1 MKKEHQSSISTAVI
15 LLPFPLGHNCSYR
28 LKQKSHFYFPRE
40 TRLELG
46 HICLPLSWP
55 EAEAETKVLRLYPWW
70 TVPSLGIVVIITIRN
85 ESLRQVAQD
94 QSFNSLTSW
103 VSINRLKKW
112 FDMATIVKK
121 AQGSF
126 QGLAL
131 VSLSVNSNRIHCPNI
146 RTCLRDKVRDYV
158 DWSDTTFLFLNWTKL
173 GNGE

>member
-1 MKKEHQSSISTAVI
+1 M
-15 LLPFPLGHNCSYR
+15 
-28 LKQKSHFYFPRE
+28 
-40 TRLELG
+40 G

-55 EAEAETKVLRLYPWW
+55 EAEAETEVLRLYPWW
-70 TVPSLGIVVIITIRN
+70 TVPSLGIVVIITIQN

-112 FDMATIVKK
+112 FDTATIVKK

-126 QGLAL
+126 QGLAP
-131 VSLSVNSNRIHCPNI
+131 VSLSVNSNRIQCPNI
-146 RTCLRDKVRDYV
+146 RTCLRGKVRDYV